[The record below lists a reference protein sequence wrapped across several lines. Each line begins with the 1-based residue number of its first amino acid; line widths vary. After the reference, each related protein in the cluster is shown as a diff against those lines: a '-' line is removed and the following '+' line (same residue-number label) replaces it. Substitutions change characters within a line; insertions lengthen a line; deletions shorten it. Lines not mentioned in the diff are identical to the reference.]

1 MKEFETFIILRAMSL
16 EEKYQPCNVM
26 YSYDT
31 VGFLAGND
39 LARLCEQST
48 KYALL
53 WLPVTDLSTVFSCCT
68 NGH

>member
-1 MKEFETFIILRAMSL
+1 MLL
-16 EEKYQPCNVM
+16 EEKKQPFNVI

-39 LARLCEQST
+39 LARLCEWST

-53 WLPVTDLSTVFSCCT
+53 WLPLTDLSTVFSHCT